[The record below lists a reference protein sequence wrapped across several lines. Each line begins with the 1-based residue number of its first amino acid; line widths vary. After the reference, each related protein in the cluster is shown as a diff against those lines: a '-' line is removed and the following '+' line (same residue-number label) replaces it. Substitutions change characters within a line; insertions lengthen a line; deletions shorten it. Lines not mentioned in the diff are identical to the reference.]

1 MRLAPSLALAAALS
15 ALFAGSAV
23 AQESDADK
31 DWSKVVIGTEGAYP
45 PFNFLDA
52 AGELKGF
59 DVDIAK
65 ALCAQMKVECTFVT
79 QDWDGM
85 IPALQNGNFDAIV
98 ASMSITPER
107 EEQIAFTSKYYQTP
121 PAVAVPKDSEIT
133 EATDAALSGKAVG
146 AQVSTTHAQAAAALF
161 PDADI
166 RQYPTAEEY
175 KLDIENGRLDAV
187 VDDVVVL
194 DEWLKSDAGACCKL
208 LSTLPADPAI
218 YGKGIGI
225 GLRKGDDKLKKM
237 LDDAIVAIREDG
249 TYDKIQKTYFDF
261 DVYGETPAAQ

>member
-1 MRLAPSLALAAALS
+1 MRLAHSFALAAALAS
-15 ALFAGSAV
+15 LFAGAAA

-52 AGELKGF
+52 SGELKGF

-65 ALCAQMKVECTFVT
+65 ALCTEMKVECTFVT

-85 IPALQNGNFDAIV
+85 IPALQNGNFDALI

-107 EEQIAFTSKYYQTP
+107 EEQIAFTNKYYQTP
-121 PAVAVPKDSEIT
+121 PAIAVPTDSEIT
-133 EATDAALSGKAVG
+133 EATDEALTGKAIG
-146 AQVSTTHAQAAAALF
+146 AQVSTTHARAAAALF

-187 VDDVVVL
+187 MDDVVVL
-194 DEWLKSDAGACCKL
+194 TEWVKSDAGQCCKI
-208 LSTLPADPAI
+208 LSTLPADPKI
-218 YGKGIGI
+218 YGKGVGV

-237 LDDAIVAIREDG
+237 FDDAIVAIREDG
-249 TYDKIQKTYFDF
+249 TYKKIQDQYFDF
-261 DVYGETPAAQ
+261 DVYGAEAQ

>member
-1 MRLAPSLALAAALS
+1 MRFTRTLALATAVAAL
-15 ALFAGSAV
+15 LAGPAA

-65 ALCAQMKVECTFVT
+65 ALCDQMKVQCTFVT

-85 IPALQNGNFDAIV
+85 IPALQNGNFDALV

-107 EEQIAFTSKYYQTP
+107 EQQIDFSNKYYQTP
-121 PAVAVPKDSEIT
+121 PAIAVPKDSEIT
-133 EATDAALSGKAVG
+133 EATAEALSGKAIG
-146 AQVSTTHAQAAAALF
+146 AQTSTTHSQAAKAMF

-166 RQYPTAEEY
+166 RLYPTAEEY
-175 KLDIENGRLDAV
+175 KLDIESGRVDAV
-187 VDDVVVL
+187 MDDVVVL
-194 DEWLKSDAGACCKL
+194 SEWIGSEAGACCKIL
-208 LSTLPADPAI
+208 GTLPADPAI
-218 YGKGIGI
+218 YGRGVGI
-225 GLRKGDDKLKKM
+225 GLRKGNEKLKGM
-237 LDDAIVAIREDG
+237 FNDAIAAIREDG
-249 TYDKIQKTYFDF
+249 TYKKIQDQYFDF
-261 DVYGETPAAQ
+261 DVYGE